1 MSGQPTS
8 APALVGK
15 TAGLNLTPPA
25 PEQLL
30 QSKYRALTRRNLGP
44 FFDRLFAE
52 FTGLHF
58 HIAWA
63 PAGSHDWETRTLPTG
78 CSVCCRLNGA
88 SRLKACH
95 HCGPRQLARALHADG
110 KGHRFRCHL
119 GVRNYWIPM
128 RVRGVTVAIAYL
140 QASTARPESRAPK
153 RAGHV
158 ETKVVPAAEFFRAG
172 RLLRLIVQ
180 HVQTLDLAELRQ
192 AELSNA
198 DRAVL
203 TLEKEQARLQEV
215 LQRHLPIRPEV
226 ARRSGPESHAD
237 QVVQNLMKRIEQ
249 DYGTPLT
256 LRQCAGLLGLNA
268 AYLSALFSRA
278 VGVPFKTYLTEVR
291 LERAKALLDVSAK
304 NLSEVAAAV
313 GYASENRFRIAFK
326 KANGLSPKLWRETM
340 QANLP
345 PASLSV

>member
-15 TAGLNLTPPA
+15 TAGLNLAPPA

-88 SRLKACH
+88 PRLKACH
-95 HCGPRQLARALHADG
+95 HCGPRRLARALHADG
-110 KGHRFRCHL
+110 KGHRFHCHL

-128 RVRGVTVAIAYL
+128 RVRGVTFAIAYL
-140 QASTARPESRAPK
+140 QALSGRPAGRRASK
-153 RAGHV
+153 RAGHAK
-158 ETKVVPAAEFFRAG
+158 TKVVPAAEFLRAG

-198 DRAVL
+198 GRAVL

-215 LQRHLPIRPEV
+215 LQRHLPIRPEI

-237 QVVQNLMKRIEQ
+237 QVVQSLMERIER
-249 DYGTPLT
+249 DYATPIT
-256 LRQCAGLLGLNA
+256 LRHCAGLLGLNA
-268 AYLSALFSRA
+268 AYLSALFSRT
-278 VGVPFKTYLTEVR
+278 VGLPFKTYLTEVR
-291 LERAKALLDVSAK
+291 LERAKALLGDPAK
-304 NLSEVAAAV
+304 NVSEVAAAV

-326 KANGLSPKLWRETM
+326 KANGLAPKLWRETM
-340 QANLP
+340 QTTPLP
-345 PASLSV
+345 PSP